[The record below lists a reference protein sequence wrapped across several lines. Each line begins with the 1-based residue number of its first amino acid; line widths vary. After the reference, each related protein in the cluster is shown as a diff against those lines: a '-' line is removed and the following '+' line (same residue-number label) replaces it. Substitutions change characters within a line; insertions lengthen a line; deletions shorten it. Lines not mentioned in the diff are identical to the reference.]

1 MHPAE
6 LSDEQLMQECEQRML
21 RRGGPGGQHRNKV
34 ETAVA
39 LTHLPTGITAEA
51 NERRSQVDNRRN
63 AIFRLRVNLA
73 LQHRS
78 VPPINDLTN
87 PSERWCKRAN
97 KGRIRIGA
105 THEDFPSLLA
115 ELLDYLTVVEFDLP
129 RAAEHFDV
137 TSSQL
142 IKLLKEHPPALGM
155 VNTFR
160 LEHGL
165 HKLG

>member
-6 LSDEQLMQECEQRML
+6 LSDEQLMQECEQRLL

-39 LTHLPTGITAEA
+39 LTHVPTGFTAEA

-63 AIFRLRVNLA
+63 AIFRLRLSLA
-73 LQHRS
+73 LQYRS
-78 VPPINDLTN
+78 AQVDVSQPA
-87 PSERWCKRAN
+87 SRRWRVRTSNA
-97 KGRIRIGA
+97 RIRVSA
-105 THEDFPSLLA
+105 THDDYPSLLA
-115 ELLDYLTVVEFDLP
+115 ELLDYLEAVDFELT
-129 RAAEHFDV
+129 RAAEHFEV

-142 IKLLKEHPPALGM
+142 IKLLKEHPPALGI
-155 VNTFR
+155 VNAYR
-160 LEHGL
+160 LQRGL

>member
-6 LSDEQLMQECEQRML
+6 LTEEQLLVECDQRML

-39 LTHLPTGITAEA
+39 LTHRPTGVQAEA

-63 AIFRLRVNLA
+63 AIFRLRLA
-73 LQHRS
+73 LATHYRS
-78 VPPINDLTN
+78 EPPALPQS
-87 PSERWCKRAN
+87 PSARWQTRAHN
-97 KGRIRIGA
+97 GRIRVAA
-105 THEDFPSLLA
+105 THDDFPAVLA
-115 ELLDYLTVVEFDLP
+115 ELLDFLNACGFEVSQ
-129 RAAEHFDV
+129 AAEHFGV

-142 IKLLKEHPPALGM
+142 IKLLREHPPALTV
-155 VNTFR
+155 VNAYR
-160 LEHGL
+160 QSHGL